1 MIEAPLTDLLIWELL
16 KCDFSAFDLCQL
28 SVCVP
33 PLSALPPLSPIR
45 PPASQPRPTLYLPPA
60 SVLSS
65 IMPVVTA
72 AAATGITLY
81 RTPTATERT
90 IETYAPLCCPLYLAN
105 IVLPRKTIRLISLPQ
120 T

>member
-45 PPASQPRPTLYLPPA
+45 PTASQPRPTLYLPPA

-72 AAATGITLY
+72 AATGITLY
-81 RTPTATERT
+81 RTERT

-105 IVLPRKTIRLISLPQ
+105 IVLPRKTIRLMSLPQ